1 MNYSVLAVI
10 LTLSSNILAMQK
22 SDLIPPVTTPRGT
35 FETALEIIEKIKR
48 QNRTPAKAVE
58 DKVVSDE
65 DTGYTIS

>member
-1 MNYSVLAVI
+1 MNYSVLVVI
-10 LTLSSNILAMQK
+10 LTLSSSILAMQT